1 MPANLSESAEQLP
14 VGACGL
20 LMKASRRP
28 QWQCQLADQAF

>member
-20 LMKASRRP
+20 LKTSRRP